1 MNRVRTC
8 WFMVC
13 GAMLL
18 ALAAA
23 AQAHA
28 GGLPIGATTQTLAVA
43 PVATFLAPTAV
54 VSPFVV
60 AQPQVALQPVY
71 AQQLFVSQAVVPQV
85 AVTQH
90 VVQQRI
96 VRQRVAAFGVR
107 RVVVQGLHCR

>member
-18 ALAAA
+18 ALAAT

-28 GGLPIGATTQTLAVA
+28 GGLSIGATTQTLAVA
-43 PVATFLAPTAV
+43 PVATVVAPTAV
-54 VSPFVV
+54 VSPLIV

-85 AVTQH
+85 
-90 VVQQRI
+90 VVPQRI

>member
-1 MNRVRTC
+1 MIRVRKC
-8 WFMVC
+8 WFMAC
-13 GAMLL
+13 GVALL

-28 GGLPIGATTQTLAVA
+28 GGLPIGATTQTLAVT
-43 PVATFLAPTAV
+43 PVATFVAPTAV
-54 VSPFVV
+54 VSPLVV

-85 AVTQH
+85 
-90 VVQQRI
+90 VVPQVVVPQRV

>member
-1 MNRVRTC
+1 MIRVRKC
-8 WFMVC
+8 WFMAC

-28 GGLPIGATTQTLAVA
+28 GGLPIGTTTQTLAVA
-43 PVATFLAPTAV
+43 PVATFVAPTAV
-54 VSPFVV
+54 VSPLVV
-60 AQPQVALQPVY
+60 AQPVF
-71 AQQLFVSQAVVPQV
+71 AQQLLVSPSVVPQFAVPQV

-90 VVQQRI
+90 VVRQRI